1 MRPALSEAERVMRCL
16 FAAALAGTLLQG
28 CSSDTAWH
36 SVDITGTLP
45 PLEFTMTRAI
55 DSKTVTGDD
64 YKGKIVLLYFG
75 YTFCPD
81 VCPLTLANASLV
93 LKKLGPTAEDVR
105 FLFVTVDPD
114 RDSLAVL
121 KEYTGNFAPEVVGL
135 RGSPDEIASLA
146 KRYRVYYAVTPASGD
161 KPYAVDHSSA
171 IYVFDA
177 TGKIRLLVAS
187 MSTAQPD
194 IDGLASDLRRL
205 LEQKNPP
212 TFLQRLLQLI

>member
-45 PLEFTMTRAI
+45 PLEFTMTRAN
-55 DSKTVTGDD
+55 DGKTVTADD